1 MVYYWTCH
9 TCHIAD
15 VLSSQS
21 RKMLQASGNWKRTV
35 VGFPVKSWTY
45 VTYVLCSWRFNQPPD
60 FCDHILIDGIHKSRN
75 KRGCWWLT
83 SFIINRGITS
93 DILKKSGH
101 RIQRTDGYVWTS
113 RTGTNLFTMC
123 SFCANILQ
131 FTCVYLFIQ
140 IMQPWV
146 SETGCFKGNRRNRIL
161 VRAPQAADVI
171 NCLGWQLFVRLNA
184 ASRNCSQLKPGG
196 LDQQI

>member
-1 MVYYWTCH
+1 MF
-9 TCHIAD
+9 IAI
-15 VLSSQS
+15 QP
-21 RKMLQASGNWKRTV
+21 T
-35 VGFPVKSWTY
+35 P
-45 VTYVLCSWRFNQPPD
+45 RFLWP
-60 FCDHILIDGIHKSRN
+60 HILIDGIHQSRS

-83 SFIINRGITS
+83 SFIQIGGSPS
-93 DILKKSGH
+93 DILKESGH